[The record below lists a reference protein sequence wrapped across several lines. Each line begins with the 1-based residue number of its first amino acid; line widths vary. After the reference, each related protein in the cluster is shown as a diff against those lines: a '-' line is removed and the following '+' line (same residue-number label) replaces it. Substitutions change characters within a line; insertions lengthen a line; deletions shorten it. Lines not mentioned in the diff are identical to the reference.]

1 MNIFE
6 EKHLNKIAVF
16 VFNQLSAY
24 TNKKDKALNAFTI
37 NLKEKGVP
45 LS

>member
-24 TNKKDKALNAFTI
+24 TNKKDGALNVFTM
-37 NLKEKGVP
+37 NLEEESVP